1 MDRTG
6 WATHCFG
13 RFLIDLP
20 PGSALKAGNR
30 IWGEPIESL
39 SVAERSLSE
48 QIDARVSELEGT
60 PHEFRESMLVRHTD
74 LARGSASIVSWAQPY
89 SLVAMQSETF
99 LIAGERDAPVFFRY
113 SGLVSPEKLESA
125 LAFYEDLA
133 RKIRSRRP
141 DEIPTEPGFC
151 IDGGYIAG
159 SEFMAESFRVG
170 ITMPGHPGMHMT
182 FRSSTGAEEDTLL
195 ERVGGFFRTEVL
207 GRVAGMNTLRKGKR
221 SVGPIAGEE
230 YLVAGGDRQQRMY
243 AFRWEFQGR
252 DGSLAEPN
260 LSLQMGVHERD
271 PDDDGNPPPPAFDS
285 DQEALE
291 LWDAVLESIRLRP
304 GAA

>member
-1 MDRTG
+1 MDTSD
-6 WATHCFG
+6 WLTHCVG

-20 PGSALKAGNR
+20 AEARLKAGYR
-30 IWGEPIESL
+30 IWGNEIRKLPGDSQEL
-39 SVAERSLSE
+39 HRHLAERE
-48 QIDARVSELEGT
+48 QELEKQM
-60 PHEFRESMLVRHTD
+60 HEAEASMLIRRYTYTN
-74 LARGSASIVSWAQPY
+74 GSASLLSYYKPY
-89 SLVAMQSETF
+89 STDAMWLDTYLASPGDESIFERGALVEPSKLGTAVEF
-99 LIAGERDAPVFFRY
+99 A
-113 SGLVSPEKLESA
+113 EKLAS
-125 LAFYEDLA
+125 
-133 RKIRSRRP
+133 RVRSRAP
-141 DEIPTEPGFC
+141 HEIPTEPGFC

-170 ITMPGHPGMHMT
+170 ITLPERPDMHMT

-207 GRVAGMNTLRKGKR
+207 GRVAGMNTLRKRKR

-271 PDDDGNPPPPAFDS
+271 PDDDGNPPPPAFES
-285 DQEALE
+285 DREALE